1 MLYYNVR
8 KLRPG
13 HYKSHSFRDP
23 NSQVSGKK
31 KCHRNYVAFKFCL
44 FPNFLRLFDRKL
56 RFIGLS
62 AKTTYF
68 NSILYQGRAIL

>member
-1 MLYYNVR
+1 MKENSG
-8 KLRPG
+8 PG
-13 HYKSHSFRDP
+13 TINPIHLEIQIHRFLE
-23 NSQVSGKK
+23 K

-62 AKTTYF
+62 AKKTYF
-68 NSILYQGRAIL
+68 NSILYQDRAIL